1 MRAPASGVSPWGLT
15 HLQGCRERRQGR
27 ASRPPSLRVQAAKGS
42 GGSSGSSSSNG
53 KGGGNHHGGGT
64 GGGVPPCAVGH
75 SLSESATA
83 PVGAAA
89 APQTAATDELLRMV
103 DLLEKREQERVA
115 DHKNL
120 LTLLKAVTAASPPPS
135 DLQRLERCVLG
146 LLPACAPA

>member
-1 MRAPASGVSPWGLT
+1 M
-15 HLQGCRERRQGR
+15 
-27 ASRPPSLRVQAAKGS
+27 PPG
-42 GGSSGSSSSNG
+42 
-53 KGGGNHHGGGT
+53 
-64 GGGVPPCAVGH
+64 AVGH

-89 APQTAATDELLRMV
+89 APQTAAPQTAASDELLRMV